1 MGSGFDRVW
10 GFGFRVQGLRA
21 GVEGF
26 GIRFKWQDLGFRAE
40 GLLVVFRVQVFG
52 LSVQGSGLRV
62 N

>member
-10 GFGFRVQGLRA
+10 GFGFRVQGLGTGR
-21 GVEGF
+21 
-26 GIRFKWQDLGFRAE
+26 WQDLGFRAE